1 MTRRRAL
8 ALLLALV
15 PGLAQAGCGRKGEL
29 EAPPGSQ
36 PGREPGREEEK
47 KKPAGS

>member
-8 ALLLALV
+8 ALLLTLV
-15 PGLAQAGCGRKGEL
+15 PGLALAGCGRKGEL
-29 EAPPGSQ
+29 EAPPGNQ
-36 PGREPGREEEK
+36 PGREEKK

>member
-1 MTRRRAL
+1 MSRRRVL
-8 ALLLALV
+8 ALLLTLV
-15 PGLAQAGCGRKGEL
+15 PGLALAGCGRKGEL

-36 PGREPGREEEK
+36 PEREEEK